1 LLCRLFFIEDL
12 EEGRLLNNEIKL
24 SETLLGEL
32 NLLLSSIICD
42 SSVRSVILFDS
53 TALGTRNE
61 HSDIDLLV
69 LVDDNELE
77 NSVIAARIR
86 MEAFNKISF
95 PLDLIVEKLSDYK
108 NRVTLPTLE
117 RKIAR
122 EGKVLYAA

>member
-1 LLCRLFFIEDL
+1 M
-12 EEGRLLNNEIKL
+12 NNEIKL

-42 SSVRSVILFDS
+42 SSVRSVILFGS